1 MQQQKLRIG
10 LLVDS
15 EMASVHTYELAQWGQ
30 IQSHLFISHLV
41 LQRSA
46 KKRANQLARTDSPLQ
61 GVLHFLRR
69 RLFGLI
75 IEIERIRSRNSIG
88 SDYFRQYNLR
98 TVIQQSIFVEPLFSD
113 GDVVYRYLD
122 DDIQRVRSLDLDLII
137 ACSSDAVLCGK
148 LSNSARLGII
158 ASAQGSIRTDTGGGL
173 GFWEVY
179 LRQDATDFT
188 IWQLTDEVG
197 GAKALIGGRLP
208 TRHFYLLNQASL
220 YKSSIHYLMKLLEE
234 AALDGRLPRFKECS
248 PDFDM
253 PPELPSLID
262 QAIYITGQVSAFA
275 KKAVTR
281 FALRKRYR
289 WGVSFA
295 RCEWLTL
302 DRRKSRKIQAPPNHF
317 LADPFV
323 IEQNGEHFCF
333 VEDYNYEIS
342 RACISVYALKGEKAE
357 RLGEAITEP
366 FHLSFPYLFRVEQ
379 KLYMCPETSE
389 CRDIRV
395 YECIEFPLRWK
406 LRKILMRDLFAVD
419 TVIFER
425 EGLWWLLTSVDPI
438 QVGSCPELLVFYADS
453 PLSEDWKAHK
463 DNPIFIDSM
472 KARNGGLLY
481 QDGSIYRVAQAQ
493 GFDVYGKQISIN
505 KIEVLTADSYKESGI
520 CSVGPDFMP
529 GIRGTHHLHSNGGI
543 CVFDYDELAPIG
555 K

>member
-1 MQQQKLRIG
+1 MQQQKLKIG

-15 EMASVHTYELAQWGQ
+15 EIVSLHTYELAQWGQ
-30 IQSHLFISHLV
+30 VQSHLVISHLIF
-41 LQRSA
+41 QRGV
-46 KKRANQLARTDSPLQ
+46 KRQANQPARTNSPLE
-61 GVLHFLRR
+61 GVLHFLRQ

-88 SDYFRQYNLR
+88 SDYFKQYDLR
-98 TVIQQSIFVEPLFSD
+98 TIIQQSIFIEPLLSE
-113 GDVVYRYLD
+113 GDVVYRYSD

-137 ACSSDAVLCGK
+137 ACGSDAISCGE
-148 LSNSARLGII
+148 LSNSARLGVI
-158 ASAQGSIRTDTGGGL
+158 AYAQAGIRTDTGGGL

-179 LRQDATDFT
+179 RRQDATNFT

-197 GAKALIGGRLP
+197 GAQALIGGRLP

-220 YKSSIHYLMKLLEE
+220 YRSSIYYLMKLLEE
-234 AALDGRLPRFKECS
+234 VALDGRLPCSKGCS
-248 PDFDM
+248 PDLDKRPKF
-253 PPELPSLID
+253 PSLID
-262 QAIYITGQVSAFA
+262 QVIYIAGQVSTSA

-281 FALRKRYR
+281 FVLRKRYR

-302 DRRKSRKIQAPPNHF
+302 DRRRSYKIQAPSNHF

-323 IEQNGEHFCF
+323 IEHNGEHFCF

-342 RACISVYALKGEKAE
+342 RACISVYALKGAKAE
-357 RLGEAITEP
+357 KLGEAITEP

-389 CRDIRV
+389 SRDIRV

-406 LRKILMRDLFAVD
+406 LCKVLMRDIFAVD

-425 EGLWWLLTSVDPI
+425 GGLWWLLTSVDPI
-438 QVGSCPELLVFYADS
+438 QVGSCPELLIFYADS
-453 PLSEDWKAHK
+453 PLSEHWKAHK
-463 DNPIFIDSM
+463 DNPILIDSM
-472 KARNGGLLY
+472 KARNAGLLY

-505 KIEVLTADSYKESGI
+505 KIEALDADSYKESEI

-529 GIRGTHHLHSNGGI
+529 GIRGTHHLHSNGGT

-555 K
+555 E